1 MASFD
6 QLPAHIEQL
15 SQQAKAFDA
24 AQKPPFRALFDD
36 RTFKEKHVF
45 LKPCIEEIQGTF
57 ANLVHLRQH
66 ILPDASKIDYVCQQL
81 VSQMEA
87 VQRLLKTKNNV
98 KLHTV
103 KTEKS
108 LAECYEALNQHQ
120 EWARRLQLMLR
131 NKTDQYEQATEADDK
146 SVLQAETV
154 TLQSRLTRCEMAL
167 QEIDDDI
174 THRESLSVQ
183 L

>member
-15 SQQAKAFDA
+15 SQQAKGFDA

-36 RTFKEKHVF
+36 RTFKEKHAF
-45 LKPCIEEIQGTF
+45 LTPCIGEIQETF

-81 VSQMEA
+81 VNQMEA
-87 VQRLLKTKNNV
+87 VQRVLKAKTNTRSREV
-98 KLHTV
+98 A
-103 KTEKS
+103 TEKPLS
-108 LAECYEALNQHQ
+108 ESYEALNQHQ

-131 NKTDQYEQATEADDK
+131 NKTEQCEQATTNEEK
-146 SVLQAETV
+146 SALQAEVV
-154 TLQSRLTRCEMAL
+154 TLQSRLTRCEAAL
-167 QEIDDDI
+167 QKIDDDI
-174 THRESLSVQ
+174 THRESLSVHI
-183 L
+183 